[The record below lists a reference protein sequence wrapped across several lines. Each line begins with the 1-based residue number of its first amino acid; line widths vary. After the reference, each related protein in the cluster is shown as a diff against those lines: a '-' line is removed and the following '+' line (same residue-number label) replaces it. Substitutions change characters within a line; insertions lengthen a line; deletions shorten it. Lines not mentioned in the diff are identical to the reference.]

1 MRPLYL
7 DNAMSIF
14 NIDLNTNKVVDK
26 FKTGYQIGE
35 MIEGAEVVGG
45 VSPNSI
51 VIGNEYAYVSNAT
64 NDNISIID
72 YSSLIPSHMRPYIGS
87 IMNYSLYIR

>member
-72 YSSLIPSHMRPYIGS
+72 YG
-87 IMNYSLYIR
+87 SLYHLPHAPLNRFHHESLFEY